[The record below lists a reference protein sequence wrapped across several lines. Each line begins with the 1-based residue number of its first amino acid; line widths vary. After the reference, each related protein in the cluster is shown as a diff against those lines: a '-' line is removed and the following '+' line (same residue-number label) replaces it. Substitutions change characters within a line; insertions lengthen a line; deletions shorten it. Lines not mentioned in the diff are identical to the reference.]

1 MVAVSGLYVH
11 AQTPHVCLCIF
22 IRHVLFVFLLFKF
35 TSITQ
40 FLSSASL
47 SPYRSAFNQ
56 SGTLG
61 ENRTEKYEES
71 YFSGRRNAFCQLTL
85 VRYLWFSNCHVKQPI
100 SSSQLKNAWMV
111 NEHLFFTNVQTICY
125 SGKSKCTLNHWGLTV
140 DSHKFLFIPGTT
152 IFTRKFGNFPLN
164 STPFCNPSN

>member
-1 MVAVSGLYVH
+1 MPLLHFKYLLVSPFDEFFLRNGTSFLQMVAVLGLHVH
-11 AQTPHVCLCIF
+11 AQTPHVHLSIF

-71 YFSGRRNAFCQLTL
+71 YFSGRRNAFSQPTL
-85 VRYLWFSNCHVKQPI
+85 VRYP
-100 SSSQLKNAWMV
+100 
-111 NEHLFFTNVQTICY
+111 
-125 SGKSKCTLNHWGLTV
+125 
-140 DSHKFLFIPGTT
+140 
-152 IFTRKFGNFPLN
+152 
-164 STPFCNPSN
+164 